1 MTIDWRQCTL
11 VQRDPEY
18 QSGAAT
24 LCSDPRMTVDTLVE
38 CSDDGMEAAEI
49 AEAYRVPVQ
58 IVRQLLEYASACRAL
73 SAPGS

>member
-1 MTIDWRQCTL
+1 
-11 VQRDPEY
+11 
-18 QSGAAT
+18 
-24 LCSDPRMTVDTLVE
+24 MTVDTLVE